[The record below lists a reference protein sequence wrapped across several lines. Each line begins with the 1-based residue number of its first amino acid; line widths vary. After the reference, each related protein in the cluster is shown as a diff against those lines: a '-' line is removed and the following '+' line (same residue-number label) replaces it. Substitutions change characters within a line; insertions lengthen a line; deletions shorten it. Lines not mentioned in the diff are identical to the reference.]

1 MEEFVETFDNF
12 RNIYEKCSSLIS
24 SGIELETSNEVEV
37 SKIQLK
43 SVIKIIHGS

>member
-37 SKIQLK
+37 RQDSIK
-43 SVIKIIHGS
+43 SCH